1 MDLKVGETY
10 VMKKAETSSDGGITY
25 LKKGTHVR
33 LVSIGSSRVLVQ
45 DLSDDALT
53 DGIWSTYADNLVTE
67 EEYDAMVDDEEPEPI
82 KLEEGA
88 IYVMKR
94 AEVSGDGLRTYIKKG
109 ARVRIESFGT
119 LSVLVKDLSEDALDD
134 GVWMTNPDA
143 LMPLE
148 DALEVGET
156 YYMGK
161 AETNSRGDVTF
172 LKKGAIV
179 RLEVWGKNRVVVQ
192 DLSDDKSGDG
202 CWYTNPEYL
211 VPIDK
216 PEGSAARE
224 EVEAEVAEKNKCVA
238 PVVPLEDMVDDGV
251 WMTSLDALMPLE
263 DALKVG
269 KVYTMAK
276 AETNSRGDVTFLKK
290 GAIVRLEV
298 WGKDRVVV
306 KDLTDT
312 KTGDGVWYTNPEY
325 LVPIDKP
332 EGSISREEA
341 EASDKNRCCVK
352 EEENK
357 SIAPIVP
364 LEDVVVVKNKHY
376 VSDHQPIETMQANMT
391 NEEFIGFL
399 KGNIIKYACRCG
411 KKDEP
416 LKEAEKIKQYAEWLC
431 IVLSGGTIDPRS

>member
-45 DLSDDALT
+45 DLS
-53 DGIWSTYADNLVTE
+53 
-67 EEYDAMVDDEEPEPI
+67 
-82 KLEEGA
+82 
-88 IYVMKR
+88 
-94 AEVSGDGLRTYIKKG
+94 
-109 ARVRIESFGT
+109 
-119 LSVLVKDLSEDALDD
+119 EDALDD

-143 LMPLE
+143 LMSLE

-179 RLEVWGKNRVVVQ
+179 RLEVRGKNRVVVQ

-202 CWYTNPEYL
+202 CWCTNPEYL

-238 PVVPLEDMVDDGV
+238 PVVPLEDMV
-251 WMTSLDALMPLE
+251 
-263 DALKVG
+263 
-269 KVYTMAK
+269 
-276 AETNSRGDVTFLKK
+276 
-290 GAIVRLEV
+290 
-298 WGKDRVVV
+298 
-306 KDLTDT
+306 
-312 KTGDGVWYTNPEY
+312 
-325 LVPIDKP
+325 
-332 EGSISREEA
+332 
-341 EASDKNRCCVK
+341 
-352 EEENK
+352 
-357 SIAPIVP
+357 
-364 LEDVVVVKNKHY
+364 VVKNKHY
-376 VSDHQPIETMQANMT
+376 VSEHQPIETMQSNMT
-391 NEEFIGFL
+391 HDEMIGFL

-431 IVLSGGTIDPRS
+431 VVLSGGTIDPRS

>member
-53 DGIWSTYADNLVTE
+53 DGIWSTYADNLVSQ
-67 EEYDAMVDDEEPEPI
+67 EEYDAMVDDEEPEPLQ
-82 KLEEGA
+82 LEKGG

-94 AEVSGDGLRTYIKKG
+94 DELSGDGTKVYLKKG
-109 ARVRIESFGT
+109 ARVRVDSFGA
-119 LSVLVKDLSEDALDD
+119 LSVLVQDLSEDMVND
-134 GVWMTNPDA
+134 GVW
-143 LMPLE
+143 L
-148 DALEVGET
+148 
-156 YYMGK
+156 
-161 AETNSRGDVTF
+161 
-172 LKKGAIV
+172 
-179 RLEVWGKNRVVVQ
+179 
-192 DLSDDKSGDG
+192 
-202 CWYTNPEYL
+202 
-211 VPIDK
+211 
-216 PEGSAARE
+216 
-224 EVEAEVAEKNKCVA
+224 
-238 PVVPLEDMVDDGV
+238 
-251 WMTSLDALMPLE
+251 TSLDALIPLE

-431 IVLSGGTIDPRS
+431 VVLSGGTIDPRS

>member
-53 DGIWSTYADNLVTE
+53 NGIWSTYVDNLVSQ
-67 EEYDAMVDDEEPEPI
+67 EEYDALEAAGGEPEPI
-82 KLEEGA
+82 QLEEGS
-88 IYVMKR
+88 IYVMKYD
-94 AEVSGDGLRTYIKKG
+94 EISGDGRRVYLKRG
-109 ARVRIESFGT
+109 ARVRVKSFGT
-119 LSVLVKDLSEDALDD
+119 LSVLVQDLSEDMVDD
-134 GVWMTNPDA
+134 GIWMTSVGA

-148 DALEVGET
+148 DALEVGAI

-161 AETNSRGDVTF
+161 PETNTRGDVTF
-172 LKKGAIV
+172 L
-179 RLEVWGKNRVVVQ
+179 R
-192 DLSDDKSGDG
+192 
-202 CWYTNPEYL
+202 
-211 VPIDK
+211 
-216 PEGSAARE
+216 
-224 EVEAEVAEKNKCVA
+224 
-238 PVVPLEDMVDDGV
+238 
-251 WMTSLDALMPLE
+251 
-263 DALKVG
+263 
-269 KVYTMAK
+269 
-276 AETNSRGDVTFLKK
+276 K

-416 LKEAEKIKQYAEWLC
+416 LKEAEKIKQYAEWFC
-431 IVLSGGTIDPRS
+431 VVLSGGTIDPRS

>member
-10 VMKKAETSSDGGITY
+10 VMKKAETSSGGITY

-53 DGIWSTYADNLVTE
+53 DGIWSTYVDNLVSQ
-67 EEYDAMVDDEEPEPI
+67 EEYDALEAAGGEPEPI
-82 KLEEGA
+82 QLEEGS
-88 IYVMKR
+88 IYVMKYD
-94 AEVSGDGLRTYIKKG
+94 EISGDGRRVYLKRG
-109 ARVRIESFGT
+109 ARVRVESFGT
-119 LSVLVKDLSEDALDD
+119 LSVLVQDLSEDMVDD
-134 GVWMTNPDA
+134 GIWMTSVGA

-148 DALEVGET
+148 DALEVGAI

-161 AETNSRGDVTF
+161 PETNTRGDVTF
-172 LKKGAIV
+172 LRKGAIV
-179 RLEVWGKNRVVVQ
+179 RLEV
-192 DLSDDKSGDG
+192 
-202 CWYTNPEYL
+202 C
-211 VPIDK
+211 
-216 PEGSAARE
+216 
-224 EVEAEVAEKNKCVA
+224 
-238 PVVPLEDMVDDGV
+238 
-251 WMTSLDALMPLE
+251 
-263 DALKVG
+263 
-269 KVYTMAK
+269 
-276 AETNSRGDVTFLKK
+276 
-290 GAIVRLEV
+290 
-298 WGKDRVVV
+298 GKDRVVV

-431 IVLSGGTIDPRS
+431 VVLSGGTIDPRS

>member
-10 VMKKAETSSDGGITY
+10 VMKKAETSSNGGITY

-45 DLSDDALT
+45 DLSDDALM
-53 DGIWSTYADNLVTE
+53 DGIWSTYVDNLVSQ
-67 EEYDAMVDDEEPEPI
+67 EEYDALEAAGGEPEPI
-82 KLEEGA
+82 QLEEGS
-88 IYVMKR
+88 IYVMKYD
-94 AEVSGDGLRTYIKKG
+94 EISGDGRRVYLKRG
-109 ARVRIESFGT
+109 ARVRVESFGT
-119 LSVLVKDLSEDALDD
+119 LSVLVQDLSEDMVDD
-134 GVWMTNPDA
+134 GIWMTSVGA

-148 DALEVGET
+148 DALEVGAI

-161 AETNSRGDVTF
+161 PETNTRGDVTF
-172 LKKGAIV
+172 L
-179 RLEVWGKNRVVVQ
+179 R
-192 DLSDDKSGDG
+192 
-202 CWYTNPEYL
+202 
-211 VPIDK
+211 
-216 PEGSAARE
+216 
-224 EVEAEVAEKNKCVA
+224 
-238 PVVPLEDMVDDGV
+238 
-251 WMTSLDALMPLE
+251 
-263 DALKVG
+263 
-269 KVYTMAK
+269 
-276 AETNSRGDVTFLKK
+276 K

-431 IVLSGGTIDPRS
+431 VVLSGGTIDPRS

>member
-1 MDLKVGETY
+1 
-10 VMKKAETSSDGGITY
+10 
-25 LKKGTHVR
+25 
-33 LVSIGSSRVLVQ
+33 
-45 DLSDDALT
+45 
-53 DGIWSTYADNLVTE
+53 
-67 EEYDAMVDDEEPEPI
+67 
-82 KLEEGA
+82 
-88 IYVMKR
+88 
-94 AEVSGDGLRTYIKKG
+94 
-109 ARVRIESFGT
+109 
-119 LSVLVKDLSEDALDD
+119 
-134 GVWMTNPDA
+134 
-143 LMPLE
+143 
-148 DALEVGET
+148 
-156 YYMGK
+156 MGK
-161 AETNSRGDVTF
+161 PETNTRGDVTF
-172 LKKGAIV
+172 L
-179 RLEVWGKNRVVVQ
+179 R
-192 DLSDDKSGDG
+192 
-202 CWYTNPEYL
+202 
-211 VPIDK
+211 
-216 PEGSAARE
+216 
-224 EVEAEVAEKNKCVA
+224 
-238 PVVPLEDMVDDGV
+238 
-251 WMTSLDALMPLE
+251 
-263 DALKVG
+263 
-269 KVYTMAK
+269 
-276 AETNSRGDVTFLKK
+276 K

-431 IVLSGGTIDPRS
+431 VVLSGGTIDPRS

>member
-33 LVSIGSSRVLVQ
+33 LVSIGGSRVLVQ

-53 DGIWSTYADNLVTE
+53 DGIWSTYADNLVSQ
-67 EEYDAMVDDEEPEPI
+67 EEYDALEAAGGEPEPI
-82 KLEEGA
+82 QLEEGA
-88 IYVMKR
+88 IYVMKYD
-94 AEVSGDGLRTYIKKG
+94 EISGDGRRVYLKRG
-109 ARVRIESFGT
+109 ARVRVESFGT
-119 LSVLVKDLSEDALDD
+119 LSILVQDLSEDMVDD
-134 GVWMTNPDA
+134 GIWMTSVGA
-143 LMPLE
+143 LIPLE
-148 DALEVGET
+148 DALEVGAI

-161 AETNSRGDVTF
+161 PETNTRGDVTF
-172 LKKGAIV
+172 L
-179 RLEVWGKNRVVVQ
+179 R
-192 DLSDDKSGDG
+192 
-202 CWYTNPEYL
+202 
-211 VPIDK
+211 
-216 PEGSAARE
+216 
-224 EVEAEVAEKNKCVA
+224 
-238 PVVPLEDMVDDGV
+238 
-251 WMTSLDALMPLE
+251 
-263 DALKVG
+263 
-269 KVYTMAK
+269 
-276 AETNSRGDVTFLKK
+276 K

-352 EEENK
+352 EKENK

-416 LKEAEKIKQYAEWLC
+416 LKEAEKIKKYAEWLC

>member
-53 DGIWSTYADNLVTE
+53 DGIWSTYVDNLVSQ
-67 EEYDAMVDDEEPEPI
+67 EEYDALEAAGGEPEPI
-82 KLEEGA
+82 QLEEGS
-88 IYVMKR
+88 IYVMKYD
-94 AEVSGDGLRTYIKKG
+94 EISGDGSRVCLKRG
-109 ARVRIESFGT
+109 ARVRVESFGT
-119 LSVLVKDLSEDALDD
+119 LSVLVQDLSEDMVDD
-134 GVWMTNPDA
+134 GIWMTSVGA

-148 DALEVGET
+148 DALEVGAI

-161 AETNSRGDVTF
+161 PETNTRGDVT
-172 LKKGAIV
+172 LL
-179 RLEVWGKNRVVVQ
+179 R
-192 DLSDDKSGDG
+192 
-202 CWYTNPEYL
+202 
-211 VPIDK
+211 
-216 PEGSAARE
+216 
-224 EVEAEVAEKNKCVA
+224 
-238 PVVPLEDMVDDGV
+238 
-251 WMTSLDALMPLE
+251 
-263 DALKVG
+263 
-269 KVYTMAK
+269 
-276 AETNSRGDVTFLKK
+276 K

-431 IVLSGGTIDPRS
+431 VVLSGGTIDPRS

>member
-53 DGIWSTYADNLVTE
+53 DGIWSTYVDNLVSQ
-67 EEYDAMVDDEEPEPI
+67 EEYDALEAAGDESEPI
-82 KLEEGA
+82 QLEEGS
-88 IYVMKR
+88 IYVMKYD
-94 AEVSGDGLRTYIKKG
+94 EISGDGRRVYIKRG
-109 ARVRIESFGT
+109 ARVRVESFGT
-119 LSVLVKDLSEDALDD
+119 LSVLVQDLSEDMVDD
-134 GVWMTNPDA
+134 GIWMTSVGA

-148 DALEVGET
+148 DALEVGAI

-161 AETNSRGDVTF
+161 PETNTRGDATF
-172 LKKGAIV
+172 L
-179 RLEVWGKNRVVVQ
+179 R
-192 DLSDDKSGDG
+192 
-202 CWYTNPEYL
+202 
-211 VPIDK
+211 
-216 PEGSAARE
+216 
-224 EVEAEVAEKNKCVA
+224 
-238 PVVPLEDMVDDGV
+238 
-251 WMTSLDALMPLE
+251 
-263 DALKVG
+263 
-269 KVYTMAK
+269 
-276 AETNSRGDVTFLKK
+276 K

-399 KGNIIKYACRCG
+399 KGNIIKYACRYG

>member
-53 DGIWSTYADNLVTE
+53 DGIWSTYVDNLVSQ
-67 EEYDAMVDDEEPEPI
+67 EEYDALEAAGGEPEPI
-82 KLEEGA
+82 QLEEGS
-88 IYVMKR
+88 IYVMKYD
-94 AEVSGDGLRTYIKKG
+94 EISGDDRRVYLKRG
-109 ARVRIESFGT
+109 ARVRVESFST
-119 LSVLVKDLSEDALDD
+119 LSVLVQDLSEDMVDD
-134 GVWMTNPDA
+134 GIWMTSVGA

-148 DALEVGET
+148 DALEVGAI

-161 AETNSRGDVTF
+161 PETNTRGDVTF
-172 LKKGAIV
+172 LRKGAIV
-179 RLEVWGKNRVVVQ
+179 RLAV
-192 DLSDDKSGDG
+192 
-202 CWYTNPEYL
+202 C
-211 VPIDK
+211 
-216 PEGSAARE
+216 
-224 EVEAEVAEKNKCVA
+224 
-238 PVVPLEDMVDDGV
+238 
-251 WMTSLDALMPLE
+251 
-263 DALKVG
+263 
-269 KVYTMAK
+269 
-276 AETNSRGDVTFLKK
+276 
-290 GAIVRLEV
+290 
-298 WGKDRVVV
+298 GKDRVVV

-431 IVLSGGTIDPRS
+431 VVLSGGTIDPRS

>member
-45 DLSDDALT
+45 DLSEDMVD
-53 DGIWSTYADNLVTE
+53 DGIWMT
-67 EEYDAMVDDEEPEPI
+67 
-82 KLEEGA
+82 
-88 IYVMKR
+88 
-94 AEVSGDGLRTYIKKG
+94 
-109 ARVRIESFGT
+109 
-119 LSVLVKDLSEDALDD
+119 SV
-134 GVWMTNPDA
+134 GA

-148 DALEVGET
+148 DALEVGAI
-156 YYMGK
+156 YYMSK
-161 AETNSRGDVTF
+161 PETNTRGDATF
-172 LKKGAIV
+172 LRKGAIV
-179 RLEVWGKNRVVVQ
+179 RLEV
-192 DLSDDKSGDG
+192 
-202 CWYTNPEYL
+202 C
-211 VPIDK
+211 
-216 PEGSAARE
+216 
-224 EVEAEVAEKNKCVA
+224 
-238 PVVPLEDMVDDGV
+238 
-251 WMTSLDALMPLE
+251 
-263 DALKVG
+263 
-269 KVYTMAK
+269 
-276 AETNSRGDVTFLKK
+276 
-290 GAIVRLEV
+290 
-298 WGKDRVVV
+298 GKDRVVV
-306 KDLTDT
+306 KDLTYT

-431 IVLSGGTIDPRS
+431 VVLSGGTIDPRS